1 MKYFMKFIVRNNKK
15 TIIINKYMD
24 INILVIGSGGR
35 EHTVVKKLAD
45 TEIKKVK
52 IFCIGPNRNPGIVP
66 YVTIYVLP
74 K

>member
-52 IFCIGPNRNPGIVP
+52 ILEYIN
-66 YVTIYVLP
+66 
-74 K
+74 